1 MASKYDGLARIIIQ
15 NVGGKENI
23 ESLTHCITRLRF
35 KLKDESA
42 ANTEVLKETEGVV
55 TVIQSGG
62 QYMVVIGN
70 HVAEVFDAVVKR
82 GHLESVAS
90 GQNGEEHQEATEK
103 EKQNPFDFFIG
114 IVTSV
119 FSPVLGMMCASGIIK
134 GFLALFVALNALDGT
149 GSTYNILSALSDA
162 LFFYFPIILGYT
174 AAKRFGISEFE
185 GLVIGASM
193 VYPSMLSSSSLDV
206 SSLFGIPV
214 LMPASG
220 DYASSVIPVICAVAF
235 AAWFEK
241 RYKKYI
247 PDTIKLFAVP
257 LITCFVTVCLT
268 LWVIGPV
275 ASAASELL
283 TTGLMAVY
291 NFSPVVMGVVVGGLW
306 QVLVMFGLHWA
317 IVPVMINNVQ
327 TVGFDMVQVG
337 MFGTTF
343 VQTGAVIAIYLR
355 TKDKRMKS
363 LCVPAIISGVAGVTE
378 PAIYGITLP
387 KKKPF
392 IQSCVVAAIAGGAI
406 AAMGARYYVV
416 PGMGIFGYTAFVN
429 TATGDFSGMAVAVV
443 ISILALIAG
452 FILVYITYKE
462 GTPSGQGKKAAAVT
476 AAEEKVE
483 VTSAKTESIE
493 AAHEEVSEI
502 SIHAPIKGKVIP
514 LSEVLDEAFAAGIL
528 GRGAALIPDEGK
540 VYAPASGQIVSF
552 FPTGHAIGMVTD
564 EGVEI
569 LIHVGMDTVQL
580 DGKGFT
586 PRALQGDHVEKG
598 QLLLEFNMEQIKKAG
613 FSLVTPVIITN
624 TANYKEIKMT
634 EHKEAEP
641 GEILLRL
648 N

>member
-70 HVAEVFDAVVKR
+70 HVADVFDAVVKR
-82 GHLESVAS
+82 GHLESVSS
-90 GQNGEEHQEATEK
+90 GQNGEEHQEETEK

-134 GFLALFVALNALDGT
+134 GFLALFVALNVLDGT

-392 IQSCVVAAIAGGAI
+392 IQSCIVAAIAGGAI

-452 FILVYITYKE
+452 FILVYFTYKE
-462 GTPSGQGKKAAAVT
+462 GTLPGQGKKAAAVT

-493 AAHEEVSEI
+493 AANEEISEI

-514 LSEVLDEAFAAGIL
+514 LSEVPDEAFAAGIL

-586 PRALQGDHVEKG
+586 PRASQGDHVEKG
-598 QLLLEFNMEQIKKAG
+598 QLLLEFNMEQIKEAG

-624 TANYKEIKMT
+624 TTNYKEIKMT

>member
-90 GQNGEEHQEATEK
+90 GQNAEEHQEATER

-134 GFLALFVALNALDGT
+134 GFLALFVALNVLDGT

-476 AAEEKVE
+476 EAEEKVE

-514 LSEVLDEAFAAGIL
+514 LSEVPDEAFAAGIL

-598 QLLLEFNMEQIKKAG
+598 QLLLEFNMEQIKEAG

>member
-90 GQNGEEHQEATEK
+90 GQNGEEHQEAAEK

-134 GFLALFVALNALDGT
+134 GFLALFVALNVLDGT

-355 TKDKRMKS
+355 TKDKRMKN

-392 IQSCVVAAIAGGAI
+392 IQSCIVAAIAGGAI

-429 TATGDFSGMAVAVV
+429 TATGDFSGMAAAVV

-483 VTSAKTESIE
+483 VTSAKAESIE

-514 LSEVLDEAFAAGIL
+514 LSEVPDEAFAAGIL
-528 GRGAALIPDEGK
+528 GWGAALIPDEGK

-598 QLLLEFNMEQIKKAG
+598 QLLLEFNMEQIKEAG

>member
-1 MASKYDGLARIIIQ
+1 M
-15 NVGGKENI
+15 
-23 ESLTHCITRLRF
+23 
-35 KLKDESA
+35 
-42 ANTEVLKETEGVV
+42 
-55 TVIQSGG
+55 
-62 QYMVVIGN
+62 
-70 HVAEVFDAVVKR
+70 
-82 GHLESVAS
+82 
-90 GQNGEEHQEATEK
+90 
-103 EKQNPFDFFIG
+103 
-114 IVTSV
+114 TSV
-119 FSPVLGMMCASGIIK
+119 FSPVLGRMCASGIIK
-134 GFLALFVALNALDGT
+134 GFLALFVALNVLDGT

-392 IQSCVVAAIAGGAI
+392 IQSCIVAAIAGGAI

-429 TATGDFSGMAVAVV
+429 TATGAFSGMAVAVV

-452 FILVYITYKE
+452 FILVYFTYKE
-462 GTPSGQGKKAAAVT
+462 GTLPGQGKKAAAVT

-493 AAHEEVSEI
+493 AANEEISEI

-598 QLLLEFNMEQIKKAG
+598 QLLLEFNMEQIKEAG

-624 TANYKEIKMT
+624 TTNYKEIKMT

>member
-70 HVAEVFDAVVKR
+70 HVADVFDAVVKR
-82 GHLESVAS
+82 GHLESVSS

-134 GFLALFVALNALDGT
+134 GFLALFVALNVLDGT

-392 IQSCVVAAIAGGAI
+392 IQSCIVAAIAGGAI

-452 FILVYITYKE
+452 FILVYFTYKE
-462 GTPSGQGKKAAAVT
+462 GTLPGQGKKAAAVT

-493 AAHEEVSEI
+493 AANEEISEI

-514 LSEVLDEAFAAGIL
+514 LSEVPDEAFAAGIL

-598 QLLLEFNMEQIKKAG
+598 QLLLEFNMEQIKEAG

-624 TANYKEIKMT
+624 TTNYKEIKMT

>member
-70 HVAEVFDAVVKR
+70 HVADVFDAVVKR
-82 GHLESVAS
+82 GHLESVSS

-134 GFLALFVALNALDGT
+134 GFLALFVALNVLDGT

-317 IVPVMINNVQ
+317 IVPIMINNVQ

-392 IQSCVVAAIAGGAI
+392 IQSCIVAAIAGGAI
-406 AAMGARYYVV
+406 AAMRARYYVV

-462 GTPSGQGKKAAAVT
+462 GTLPGQGKKVAAVT
-476 AAEEKVE
+476 AAEVKVE

-493 AAHEEVSEI
+493 AANEEISEI

-514 LSEVLDEAFAAGIL
+514 LSEVPDEAFAAGIL

-586 PRALQGDHVEKG
+586 PRTLQGDHVEKG
-598 QLLLEFNMEQIKKAG
+598 QLLLEFNMEQIKEAG

-624 TANYKEIKMT
+624 TTNYKEIKMT

>member
-1 MASKYDGLARIIIQ
+1 M
-15 NVGGKENI
+15 
-23 ESLTHCITRLRF
+23 
-35 KLKDESA
+35 
-42 ANTEVLKETEGVV
+42 V

-70 HVAEVFDAVVKR
+70 HVADVFDAVVKR
-82 GHLESVAS
+82 GHLESVSS

-134 GFLALFVALNALDGT
+134 GFLALFVALNVLDGT

-392 IQSCVVAAIAGGAI
+392 IQSCIMAAIAGGAI

-462 GTPSGQGKKAAAVT
+462 GTLPGQGKKAAAVT

-493 AAHEEVSEI
+493 AANEEISEI
-502 SIHAPIKGKVIP
+502 SIHASIKGKVIP
-514 LSEVLDEAFAAGIL
+514 LSEVPDEAFAAGIL

-540 VYAPASGQIVSF
+540 IYAPASGQIVSF

-580 DGKGFT
+580 DGKGFM

-598 QLLLEFNMEQIKKAG
+598 QLLLEFNMEQIKEAG

-624 TANYKEIKMT
+624 TTNYKEIKMT

>member
-35 KLKDESA
+35 KLKDECA

-103 EKQNPFDFFIG
+103 EKQNTFDFFIG

-134 GFLALFVALNALDGT
+134 GFLALFVALNVLDGT

-493 AAHEEVSEI
+493 AVHEEVSEI

-514 LSEVLDEAFAAGIL
+514 LSEVPDEAFAAGIL

-598 QLLLEFNMEQIKKAG
+598 QLLLEFNMEQIKEAG